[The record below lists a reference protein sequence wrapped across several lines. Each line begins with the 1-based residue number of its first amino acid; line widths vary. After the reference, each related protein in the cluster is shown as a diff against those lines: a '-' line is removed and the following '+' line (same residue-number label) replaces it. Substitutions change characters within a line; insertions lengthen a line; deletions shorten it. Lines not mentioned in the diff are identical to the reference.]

1 MKRKKTKYE
10 ISELPLYCDFTCQ
23 FAEFAPP
30 ESVGACRKDIAVYCL
45 ITKKFN
51 NKHTICMVRKEVG
64 EK

>member
-30 ESVGACRKDIAVYCL
+30 ESVGACRKDIAVYC
-45 ITKKFN
+45 
-51 NKHTICMVRKEVG
+51 G
-64 EK
+64 EDIYATYQLFKIWDEFLNI